1 MGEIGLEALMAGLN
15 NAWNGTTEWNR
26 RDLAETY

>member
-15 NAWNGTTEWNR
+15 TAWYGTTEWNW
-26 RDLAETY
+26 RDLRETY